1 MCALDARM
9 NTSVGLAGGLIL
21 LATGCVSAGKYD
33 AAAADAARA
42 QAALRAANVDATR
55 LGADRQRLEQAVR
68 DCAAQSIQAR
78 NAAQADTVAAQ
89 KELDDAT
96 AVNQELHNELIRLGK
111 DSDQLLA
118 AKGALASSLDQARAR
133 LEELRKAQA
142 AAEARSAL
150 FRELALKFKR
160 MIDAGDLQITLR
172 SGRMVLVLAND
183 VLFDAGKASIN
194 AHGKETLSQVAVALA
209 TIPGRRFQVAGHTDN
224 QPIRFS
230 GFASNWQLSAERAL
244 AVVTLLVQD
253 GMRADTLSAA
263 GYGEFDPVAANDS
276 PEGKGK
282 NRRIEITLQPN
293 IDELVA
299 VPQGR

>member
-1 MCALDARM
+1 MK
-9 NTSVGLAGGLIL
+9 TSASLTGGLIL

-33 AAAADAARA
+33 AATAEAARA
-42 QAALRAANVDATR
+42 QTALRAANADAAR
-55 LGADRQRLEQAVR
+55 LGAARKSLEQEVKECATK
-68 DCAAQSIQAR
+68 AAQATESR
-78 NAAQADTVAAQ
+78 NAAQADMIAAQ

-96 AVNQELHNELIRLGK
+96 AVNQQLHNELIRLGK

-118 AKGALASSLDQARAR
+118 AKGALASSLEQARAR
-133 LEELRKAQA
+133 LDELRKAQA

-172 SGRMVLVLAND
+172 SGRMVLVLPND
-183 VLFDAGKASIN
+183 VLFDSGKASIN
-194 AHGKETLSQVAVALA
+194 AHGKEALSQVAAALV
-209 TIPGRRFQVAGHTDN
+209 TIPRRRFQVAGHTDN

-230 GFASNWQLSAERAL
+230 GFASNWQLATERAL
-244 AVVTLLVQD
+244 AVVNLLIQE
-253 GMRADTLSAA
+253 GMRTDTLSAA
-263 GYGEFDPVAANDS
+263 GYGEFDPVAPNDS
-276 PEGKGK
+276 VEGKGK

-299 VPQGR
+299 VPQSR